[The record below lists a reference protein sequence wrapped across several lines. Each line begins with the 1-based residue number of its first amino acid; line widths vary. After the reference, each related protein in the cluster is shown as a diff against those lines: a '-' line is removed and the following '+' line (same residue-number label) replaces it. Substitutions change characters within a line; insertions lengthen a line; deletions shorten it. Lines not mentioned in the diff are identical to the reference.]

1 MNGTQSAELG
11 PLIAFLTSSTTP
23 SSFVLSQK
31 NLPAYPGLPSST
43 KIMGE

>member
-23 SSFVLSQK
+23 TSFVLSQK
-31 NLPAYPGLPSST
+31 NLSAYPDLPHQR
-43 KIMGE
+43 K